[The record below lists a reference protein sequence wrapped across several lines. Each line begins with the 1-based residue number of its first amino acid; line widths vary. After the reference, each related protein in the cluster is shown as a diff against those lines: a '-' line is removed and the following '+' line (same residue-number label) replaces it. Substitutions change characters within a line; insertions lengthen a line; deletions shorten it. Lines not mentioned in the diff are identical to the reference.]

1 MPLRWDIRHDERL
14 VRIIAEGPVTLKD
27 LETHFDAMVVEDALP
42 YCKLFV
48 AIGAEPI
55 YTDDEVLILGAR
67 LAAYTAT
74 SQSGPLAVVATGEA
88 MQGTFR
94 RFVNISPS
102 RRPARL
108 FKNEAQARAWLKSV
122 ENEVADQRSE
132 NYYG

>member
-1 MPLRWDIRHDERL
+1 MPLRWEIRHDEKL
-14 VRIIAEGPVTLKD
+14 VRIVAEGPVTLKD
-27 LETHFDAMVVEDALP
+27 LEAHFDALVVEDALP
-42 YCKLFV
+42 YCKLFI

-55 YTDDEVLILGAR
+55 YTDDEVMILGAR

-74 SQSGPLAVVATGEA
+74 SKSGPLAVVAVGEVV
-88 MQGTFR
+88 QSTFR

-108 FKNEAQARAWLKSV
+108 FKNEALARAWLKSV
-122 ENEVADQRSE
+122 ENEVVDQRSE